1 MKMMEETANFGRT
14 SAQRRFNN
22 TTLDNYHTDLYIAH
36 NQNKNIA
43 MYDNCLAANLI

>member
-22 TTLDNYHTDLYIAH
+22 TTLDNYHTDQYIAQ
-36 NQNKNIA
+36 NQNKNITK
-43 MYDNCLAANLI
+43 YDNSLAANLI